1 MKLLK
6 YIGAFVGQVFT
17 EWNNHRVPALAASLA
32 YYTLFSMVPLLVISI
47 AIVGSILGQDSARA
61 QIFAQVEQLVGQDG
75 AHFIDSLITS
85 TRSPQGDVVAT
96 LVSIISLI
104 FGAAGVFNQMKTT
117 LRLIWNDPQD
127 RPPSGWWAI
136 LNALR
141 EQLISVAMVIS
152 ISFLILVT
160 LVLNA
165 VLAALIAFAS
175 EYLAFVASWSQ
186 VLAFVLTFVL
196 TILLIAAIF
205 KFVPGI
211 WIAWGDVLLGASITA
226 LLFTLGRFAVG
237 FYLGQSAVVS
247 TYGAAGSLV
256 VVLIWVYYSAQ
267 ILFLGAEFTQVFARM
282 YASRRKLAESL
293 AQPEIPSEANA
304 I

>member
-1 MKLLK
+1 MKVIKQL
-6 YIGAFVGQVFT
+6 APFVGQVFA

-47 AIVGSILGQDSARA
+47 AIVGSILGQDAARA
-61 QIFAQVEQLVGQDG
+61 QIFAQVQEVVGDDG
-75 AHFIDSLITS
+75 ARFIDSLITS
-85 TRSPQGDVVAT
+85 TRSPQGDVLAT
-96 LVSIISLI
+96 LVSVISLI
-104 FGAAGVFNQMKTT
+104 FGAAGVFNQMKMT
-117 LRLIWNDPQD
+117 LRLIWNVPQE

-165 VLAALIAFAS
+165 VLAGLIAFAS
-175 EYLAFVASWSQ
+175 EYLAFAASWSQ
-186 VLAFVLTFVL
+186 VLTFVLTFVL
-196 TILLIAAIF
+196 TILLIATIF

-282 YASRRKLAESL
+282 YGSRRALREATN
-293 AQPEIPSEANA
+293 ADIPHEASA
-304 I
+304 V

>member
-1 MKLLK
+1 MKW
-6 YIGAFVGQVFT
+6 IRQVAPFFGQVFA
-17 EWNNHRVPALAASLA
+17 EWNHHRVPALAASLA

-47 AIVGSILGQDSARA
+47 AIVGTILGQDSART
-61 QIFAQVEQLVGQDG
+61 QIFSQVQELVGEDG
-75 AHFIDSLITS
+75 ARFIDSLITG

-96 LVSIISLI
+96 VVSLVSLI
-104 FGAAGVFNQMKTT
+104 FGAAGVFNQMKVT
-117 LRLIWNDPQD
+117 LRVIWNIPQE

-165 VLAALIAFAS
+165 VLAGLVGFAS

-186 VLAFVLTFVL
+186 VLTFALTFVL

-282 YASRRKLAESL
+282 YGSRRALLEAVS
-293 AQPEIPSEANA
+293 AEIPQEANA